1 MTTVA
6 ILQAR
11 SSSARLPGK
20 VLLSILGVP
29 MLSRQIDRIG
39 RAKSLDGIVVATS
52 TDTDDILL
60 GIIDPAQLA
69 SAPKSADRS
78 RTR

>member
-1 MTTVA
+1 
-6 ILQAR
+6 
-11 SSSARLPGK
+11 
-20 VLLSILGVP
+20 

-52 TDTDDILL
+52 TDTDDDILL